1 MSPNF
6 PDSLSL
12 FLRPDHLQLLDNAA
26 AAMGQTR
33 AEMVRAMLA
42 QRIDWNR
49 RLGRKKP
56 AHQSH
61 TRPITIPLPP
71 RWKRRI
77 EDEAARAGK
86 NRSEWIRD
94 AIIAGIAE
102 RDAPTEPD
110 GE

>member
-6 PDSLSL
+6 PDSLSV

-33 AEMVRAMLA
+33 AAMVRAMLS

-49 RLGRKKP
+49 RLGRKEP
-56 AHQSH
+56 STTAH
-61 TRPITIPLPP
+61 TKPITVPLPP

-86 NRSEWIRD
+86 NRSEWMRD
-94 AIIAGIAE
+94 AIIAGI
-102 RDAPTEPD
+102 TEQAS